1 MKLRE
6 CFKYNYKKI
15 GGNKKVQKNRFRDYI
30 PMIISLIIFILG
42 GVFKFKGVFILGLVV
57 FFPISL
63 FIQGVLC
70 SKKRMG
76 FIIPLVILSII
87 FFIML
92 MWVMGDY
99 ESVCLYLK
107 YYVIAYILGYII
119 EKLISL
125 LKSKFE

>member
-1 MKLRE
+1 MK
-6 CFKYNYKKI
+6 
-15 GGNKKVQKNRFRDYI
+15 KNRFRDYI

-76 FIIPLVILSII
+76 FIIPLVILSMI

-92 MWVMGDY
+92 MWVMVDY
-99 ESVCLYLK
+99 ESVFLYLK
-107 YYVIAYILGYII
+107 CYVIAYILGYII

>member
-1 MKLRE
+1 MK
-6 CFKYNYKKI
+6 
-15 GGNKKVQKNRFRDYI
+15 KNRFSDYI

-107 YYVIAYILGYII
+107 CYVIAYILGYII

>member
-1 MKLRE
+1 MK
-6 CFKYNYKKI
+6 
-15 GGNKKVQKNRFRDYI
+15 KNRFRDYI

-42 GVFKFKGVFILGLVV
+42 GVFKFKGVFILGLVG

-63 FIQGVLC
+63 FIQGVVC

-76 FIIPLVILSII
+76 FIIPLVILSMI

-92 MWVMGDY
+92 IWVMGDY

-119 EKLISL
+119 ETLISL
-125 LKSKFE
+125 LKNKFK